1 MATGL
6 DRRTFLTRAAA
17 AGGGLLSLGAVER
30 LVAADA
36 LGTGR
41 RPTTEPYGPLRR
53 TPDQRGV
60 EVLALPAGFSY
71 VTFSH
76 SGSTMSDGNPTPL
89 ALDGMGVFA
98 GDHGHHEHGHG
109 RHNGHHNGHGRHK
122 GHHKDG
128 LVRLVRNSEDR
139 NPAGTPGGLLGDRTK
154 AYDPT
159 GFGGTATLVY
169 DERRRELVE
178 DFVSLNGTIVNC
190 AGGRSY
196 RYRYWLTGEESVGG
210 PNHVNAAERFAKRHG
225 YLFATPVDRGPGELE
240 VGEPIA
246 AAGRFSHEAAAVD
259 QRSGIVYET
268 EDPGSG
274 VGAGFYRYTP
284 KDPDDRVSG
293 GTLEML
299 KIVGRSQVD
308 LREGQ
313 TRGRRLPVEWVRI
326 EDPDPDVTSIADPK
340 STFNQGWSAGG
351 AKFNRLEGCWEDG
364 GTIFFVSTSGGDA
377 KNGDVNSDGYR
388 EGFGQV
394 WAYRPGRGRH
404 DGGTLVLVYES
415 PSGAECDGPDNMT
428 VTPRGG
434 LLLCEDDPSTAFV
447 DTHPLAPG
455 IENINRLIGVSRK
468 GEAFEFAVNVLNVS
482 ELAGAG
488 FSPSGE
494 TLFVNLF
501 GRARFDEDAVEGMTC
516 AITGPWRRGPL

>member
-1 MATGL
+1 METGL
-6 DRRTFLTRAAA
+6 DRRTFLTRAAVA
-17 AGGGLLSLGAVER
+17 SGGLLSLGAVER

-36 LGTGR
+36 LGSGR
-41 RPTTEPYGPLRR
+41 RPTVEPYGPLRR

-76 SGSTMSDGNPTPL
+76 SGSTMADGNPTPL
-89 ALDGMGVFA
+89 ALDGMGAFP
-98 GDHGHHEHGHG
+98 GSRHHHG
-109 RHNGHHNGHGRHK
+109 RHAER
-122 GHHKDG
+122 

-139 NPAGTPGGLLGDRTK
+139 NPAGTPGGLLGDRSK

-159 GFGGTATLVY
+159 GFGGTTTLVY

-190 AGGRSY
+190 AGGIAY
-196 RYRYWLTGEESVGG
+196 RERYWLTGEETVAG
-210 PNHVNAAERFAKRHG
+210 PTHDNAAEQFAKPHG
-225 YLFATPVDRGPGELE
+225 YLFQTPVDRDAGELE
-240 VGEPIA
+240 PGEPIT

-259 QRSGIVYET
+259 QRTGIVYET

-284 KDPDDRVSG
+284 RDPERLVRG

-299 KIVGRSQVD
+299 KVKGRRQVD

-313 TRGRRLPVEWVRI
+313 TRGRPLPVEWVRI
-326 EDPDPDVTSIADPK
+326 GDPDPDVTSIADTD
-340 STFNQGWSAGG
+340 STFNQGWAAGG
-351 AKFNRLEGCWEDG
+351 AKFNRLEGCWEDD

-377 KNGDVNSDGYR
+377 KNGDVNSDGYA

-394 WAYRPGRGRH
+394 WAYRPGRHRH
-404 DGGTLVLVYES
+404 DGGWLMLVYES

-434 LLLCEDDPSTAFV
+434 LLLCEDDPSSAYSEEDV
-447 DTHPLAPG
+447 HPLAPE
-455 IENINRLIGVSRK
+455 ITDVNRLIGVTRR
-468 GEAFEFAVNVLNVS
+468 GEAFEFAVNVLNGS
-482 ELAGAG
+482 ELAGAC

-494 TLFVNLF
+494 TLFFNLF
-501 GRARFDEDAVEGMTC
+501 GRARFDEPATEGMTC
-516 AITGPWRRGPL
+516 AVTGPWRRGPL